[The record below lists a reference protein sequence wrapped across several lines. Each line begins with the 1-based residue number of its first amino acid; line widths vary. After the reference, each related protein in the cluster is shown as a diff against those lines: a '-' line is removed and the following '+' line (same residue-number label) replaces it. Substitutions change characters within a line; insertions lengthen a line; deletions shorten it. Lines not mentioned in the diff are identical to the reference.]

1 MRIGVVGAGKIGK
14 LRVQSII
21 ADPTAELAAVVDVN
35 QQAAKAAVEGT
46 SATAYSN
53 LSAFLDTGM
62 DAVIVS
68 IPPHLHEDACVAAF
82 ARGLHVLCEKPLSN
96 TVVGG
101 QRIVDAAKN
110 ADRILAVGFNLRYY
124 PFVSFARAAI
134 DAGKIGKI
142 DHIRIY
148 GGHNGLHNFGHDWE
162 YKMPESGGGA
172 MMDIGIHMTDLA
184 RYFLG
189 EITSVYGVMTENI
202 WHVDGSEDNAMAVFR
217 NPEGVTATYHATW
230 AEWKGYK
237 SFVEI
242 YGDKGMVRG
251 AYAPMQNLLISKPT
265 TDGPETRQRKFYPE
279 IMIREKLKT
288 WQSTCLLSFQDELRD
303 FQRMI
308 AGNYDAPLADGHAGL
323 RALQVAAAVRESTG
337 SGQAVALENIGHMR
351 EPRR

>member
-1 MRIGVVGAGKIGK
+1 MRIGIVGAGKIGK
-14 LRVQSII
+14 LRVQSVI
-21 ADPTAELAAVVDVN
+21 ADPATELAAVVDIN
-35 QQAAKAAVEGT
+35 LSAAEAMVKGT
-46 SATAYSN
+46 SATAHSDIE
-53 LSAFLDTGM
+53 SFLETDM

-82 ARGLHVLCEKPLSN
+82 ARGFHVLCEKPLSN
-96 TVVGG
+96 TVEGG
-101 QRIVDAAKN
+101 QRIVDAAKA

-124 PFVSFARAAI
+124 PFVTFARDAV

-142 DHIRIY
+142 DHVRIY

-189 EITSVYGVMTENI
+189 EITSVYGVMSENI
-202 WHVDGSEDNAMAVFR
+202 WHVKGSEDNAMAVFK
-217 NPEGVTATYHATW
+217 NPDGIAATYHATW

-237 SFVEI
+237 SFVEV

-251 AYAPMQNLLISKPT
+251 AYAPMQSLLISKPT
-265 TDGPETRQRKFYPE
+265 TDGPATKQRKFYPE
-279 IMIREKLKT
+279 IMVREKLKT

-303 FQRMI
+303 FQRML
-308 AGNYDAPLADGHAGL
+308 AGEYAVPLADGHAGL
-323 RALQVAAAVRESTG
+323 RALEVAAAVRESTS
-337 SGQAVALENIGHMR
+337 SGQAVSLANIGNMR
-351 EPRR
+351 G